1 MAHPADVAR
10 GRNIVARWCNLA
22 ERRLE
27 YLTEL
32 FETGRWRRFHTELE
46 FLENIQEAKVA
57 VETWRDLLS
66 REAARD
72 NTAIDLTWLG
82 RRRTTPLPLTPLPR
96 DQGLRQPVVQLKPK
110 PAPFVVA
117 PAVVAAAVVAAPV
130 VTPSV
135 VAAPVIAAPVIAA
148 TPFREVPAD
157 VLVALENQLVAA
169 DEARSAPDGLGL
181 DDMQFPALELDAMK
195 ERYPLLRNAL

>member
-46 FLENIQEAKVA
+46 FLENIQEAKTAVA
-57 VETWRDLLS
+57 TWRDLLS
-66 REAARD
+66 REAALD
-72 NTAIDLTWLG
+72 NTAIDMTWLG

-96 DQGLRQPVVQLKPK
+96 DQGLRQPIVQLQSK
-110 PAPFVVA
+110 PAPT
-117 PAVVAAAVVAAPV
+117 AAPV
-130 VTPSV
+130 P
-135 VAAPVIAAPVIAA
+135 
-148 TPFREVPAD
+148 REVPPD
-157 VLVALENQLVAA
+157 VLVALESQPVVA
-169 DEARSAPDGLGL
+169 DEAPSAPDGLGL
-181 DDMQFPALELDAMK
+181 DEMQFPALDLDSMK
-195 ERYPLLRNAL
+195 DRYPLLRNAL

>member
-1 MAHPADVAR
+1 MAHPADAAR

-27 YLTEL
+27 HLTEL
-32 FETGRWRRFHTELE
+32 FESGRWRRYHSERE

-66 REAARD
+66 REAALD

-96 DQGLRQPVVQLKPK
+96 DQGLRQPIVQRQPK
-110 PAPFVVA
+110 PAPVI
-117 PAVVAAAVVAAPV
+117 AAAVVAAPI
-130 VTPSV
+130 VT
-135 VAAPVIAAPVIAA
+135 APP
-148 TPFREVPAD
+148 PRDVPAD
-157 VLVALENQLVAA
+157 VLVALESQLMVA
-169 DEARSAPDGLGL
+169 DEAPSVPDGLGL
-181 DDMQFPALELDAMK
+181 EDMQFPPLDLDAMK

>member
-27 YLTEL
+27 HLTEL
-32 FETGRWRRFHTELE
+32 FESGRWRRYHSERE

-66 REAARD
+66 REAALD
-72 NTAIDLTWLG
+72 NTAIDLSWLG

-96 DQGLRQPVVQLKPK
+96 DQGLRQPIVQRQPK
-110 PAPFVVA
+110 PAP
-117 PAVVAAAVVAAPV
+117 VVAAAVAAAPI
-130 VTPSV
+130 
-135 VAAPVIAAPVIAA
+135 VAVPIIASP
-148 TPFREVPAD
+148 PPREVPAD
-157 VLVALENQLVAA
+157 VLVALESQLMVA

-181 DDMQFPALELDAMK
+181 DDMQFPALDLDAMK

>member
-46 FLENIQEAKVA
+46 FLENIQEAKTAVA
-57 VETWRDLLS
+57 TWRDLLS
-66 REAARD
+66 REAALD
-72 NTAIDLTWLG
+72 NTAIDMTWLG

-96 DQGLRQPVVQLKPK
+96 DQGLRQPIVQLQPK
-110 PAPFVVA
+110 PAPVVVA
-117 PAVVAAAVVAAPV
+117 PP
-130 VTPSV
+130 P
-135 VAAPVIAAPVIAA
+135 
-148 TPFREVPAD
+148 REVPPD
-157 VLVALENQLVAA
+157 VLVALESQLVIAN
-169 DEARSAPDGLGL
+169 EAPSAPDGLAL
-181 DDMQFPALELDAMK
+181 DEMQFPALDLDAMK
-195 ERYPLLRNAL
+195 DRYPLLRNAL

>member
-27 YLTEL
+27 HLTEL
-32 FETGRWRRFHTELE
+32 FESGRWRRYHSERE

-66 REAARD
+66 REAALD

-96 DQGLRQPVVQLKPK
+96 DQGLHQPIVQLKPK
-110 PAPFVVA
+110 PAP
-117 PAVVAAAVVAAPV
+117 AVVAAAVAATPV
-130 VTPSV
+130 VTPPV
-135 VAAPVIAAPVIAA
+135 VAAPVIAA

-157 VLVALENQLVAA
+157 VLVALESQLVAA

-181 DDMQFPALELDAMK
+181 DEMQFPALDLDAMK
-195 ERYPLLRNAL
+195 DRYPLLRNAL

>member
-27 YLTEL
+27 HLTEL
-32 FETGRWRRFHTELE
+32 FESGRWRRYHSERE

-110 PAPFVVA
+110 PAP
-117 PAVVAAAVVAAPV
+117 AVVAAAVVAAPV
-130 VTPSV
+130 V
-135 VAAPVIAAPVIAA
+135 AAPVVAAPVIAA

-157 VLVALENQLVAA
+157 VLVALESQLVAA
-169 DEARSAPDGLGL
+169 EEARSEPDGLGL
-181 DDMQFPALELDAMK
+181 DDMQFPALDLDAMK
-195 ERYPLLRNAL
+195 DRYPLLRNAL

>member
-32 FETGRWRRFHTELE
+32 FESGALAPLSHRARISRKYPGSQGLRWKPGAT
-46 FLENIQEAKVA
+46 
-57 VETWRDLLS
+57 LLS
-66 REAARD
+66 REAALD

-96 DQGLRQPVVQLKPK
+96 DQGLRQPIARLQPK
-110 PAPFVVA
+110 PAPV
-117 PAVVAAAVVAAPV
+117 VVAAAVVAAPV
-130 VTPSV
+130 V
-135 VAAPVIAAPVIAA
+135 AAPVIAA

-157 VLVALENQLVAA
+157 VLVALESQLVAA
-169 DEARSAPDGLGL
+169 EEARSEPDGLGL
-181 DDMQFPALELDAMK
+181 DDMQFPALDLDAMK
-195 ERYPLLRNAL
+195 DRYPLLRNAL